1 MAFIRNKN
9 KLIKILINNIK
20 MMISYFNLKQWIN
33 DILVIENTQFN
44 LSEDKQLEQI
54 FIGKSD
60 KICFIINWFE
70 TYVIIETYEN
80 KTKLKDKNE
89 IKLFIVNLII
99 ENGIPFIIEPLT
111 SKIRKYKYHL

>member
-1 MAFIRNKN
+1 
-9 KLIKILINNIK
+9 
-20 MMISYFNLKQWIN
+20 MISYFNLKQWIN
-33 DILVIENTQFN
+33 DVLVIKNTQFN

-54 FIGKSD
+54 FVGKLD

-70 TYVIIETYEN
+70 TYVTIETYDN
-80 KTKLKDKNE
+80 KTKLNDQKE

-111 SKIRKYKYHL
+111 PKNRKHKYRL